1 MLGSSCR
8 VAAQAWQAANPDLA
22 WAVPVAEFVL
32 LCLRALGGRVLWVGA
47 CACACAHTRAY
58 LICLQQRESLT
69 SEPGIFLRTFHTFD
83 FNRPHHSVVP
93 SEGNGWSHLEPSASL
108 FLRMLAWPRAVNREL
123 LFGDREG

>member
-1 MLGSSCR
+1 MLSSSCR
-8 VAAQAWQAANPDLA
+8 VAQAWQAANPDLA

-32 LCLRALGGRVLWVGA
+32 LVFACCVRVRV
-47 CACACAHTRAY
+47 CACACVHARACF
-58 LICLQQRESLT
+58 ICLQQRESLT

-93 SEGNGWSHLEPSASL
+93 SEGSGWSHLEPSASL
-108 FLRMLAWPRAVNREL
+108 FLRMLAWPRDVNREL